1 MTIQPVTRTQRLAG
15 RVCLIT
21 GAGQGLGRVFAWRL
35 AAEGATVALADL
47 NAGAAERVAKEIEKR
62 FGTDTISLAVDVSA
76 EDQVTAAVDE
86 SVRQLGSVDVLINN
100 ASVFSTLTMKDAV
113 DITTAEW
120 DRVMAVNLRGAF
132 LCCRAVIPV
141 MRSAGRGKI
150 INISSS
156 TVFLG
161 RPQYCHYVASKAAV
175 TGLTRALAT
184 EVGPYGITVNAVAP
198 GSTETEIRRDTVTPD
213 QARAI
218 IAAQAL
224 KRRETAAD
232 LEGTIAFLASTDS
245 DFITGQT
252 IVVDGG
258 ASYH

>member
-1 MTIQPVTRTQRLAG
+1 MSTPPAARAQRLAG
-15 RVCLIT
+15 RACLIT
-21 GAGQGLGRVFAWRL
+21 GAGQGLGRVFAQRL
-35 AAEGATVALADL
+35 AAEGAAVALADL
-47 NAGAAERVAKEIEKR
+47 NADAVQRAAQEIGQR
-62 FGTDTISLAVDVSA
+62 FGTGAISLAVDVSA
-76 EDQVTAAVDE
+76 EEQVTAAVDE

-100 ASVFSTLTMKDAV
+100 ASIFSTLTMKDAV

-120 DRVMAVNLRGAF
+120 DQVMAVNLRGAF
-132 LCCRAVIPV
+132 LCCRTVIPV
-141 MRSAGRGKI
+141 MRAAGRGKI

-161 RPQYCHYVASKAAV
+161 RPQYCHYVASKAAII
-175 TGLTRALAT
+175 GLTRALAT

-198 GSTETEIRRDTVTPD
+198 GSTETEIRRDTVTPG
-213 QARAI
+213 QARSI

-232 LEGTIAFLASTDS
+232 LEGTIAFLASADS